1 MDLLANLCDVMGL
14 FPAASEEAVGEL
26 VGRMMAERLRGEVAG
41 KKRRV
46 ASAKVRRQKSF
57 RRKT

>member
-26 VGRMMAERLRGEVAG
+26 VGRMMAERLRGEVAER
-41 KKRRV
+41 KRRV
-46 ASAKVRRQKSF
+46 TSATARRQKPF